1 MQVMFNRSQKE
12 LSMSE
17 DIAVA
22 IKDRDT
28 KNRIAA
34 TGSIIGAIL
43 ASSCCIVPLVLVTL
57 GASGA
62 WIGNLAVLEPYK
74 PYFAAVTF
82 VFLGFGYWQVYRKP
96 KIACEEGSYCASPAS
111 DRITKGTLWIAT
123 ILVLL
128 ALTIDF
134 WAPLFY

>member
-1 MQVMFNRSQKE
+1 
-12 LSMSE
+12 MS
-17 DIAVA
+17 DDLAVIVEA
-22 IKDRDT
+22 RGAKS
-28 KNRIAA
+28 RIAA
-34 TGSIIGAIL
+34 MGSLIGAIL

-62 WIGNLAVLEPYK
+62 WIGNLTGLEPYK
-74 PYFAAVTF
+74 PIFAAITF

-96 KIACEEGSYCASPAS
+96 ALVCMEGSYCASPAS
-111 DRITKGTLWIAT
+111 DRIVKGALWIAT
-123 ILVLL
+123 ALVVL

>member
-1 MQVMFNRSQKE
+1 
-12 LSMSE
+12 MST
-17 DIAVA
+17 DMAVS
-22 IKDRDT
+22 IEDRDT
-28 KNRIAA
+28 KKRIAA
-34 TGSIIGAIL
+34 TGSVIGAIL

-57 GASGA
+57 GATGA
-62 WIGNLAVLEPYK
+62 WIGNLTVLEPYK
-74 PYFAAVTF
+74 PLFVTVTF

-96 KIACEEGSYCASPAS
+96 EVACEEGSYCATPAS
-111 DRITKGTLWIAT
+111 DRIAKGALWTAT

>member
-1 MQVMFNRSQKE
+1 
-12 LSMSE
+12 MST
-17 DIAVA
+17 DMAVS
-22 IKDRDT
+22 IEDRDT
-28 KNRIAA
+28 KKRIAA
-34 TGSIIGAIL
+34 TGSVIGAIL

-62 WIGNLAVLEPYK
+62 WIGNLTVLEPYK
-74 PYFAAVTF
+74 PLFASVTF
-82 VFLGFGYWQVYRKP
+82 VFLGFGYWQVYRKREV
-96 KIACEEGSYCASPAS
+96 ACKEGSYCATPAS
-111 DRITKGTLWIAT
+111 DRIAKSALWSAT